1 LCRTVD
7 DCGNEISFHS
17 ASKTAMNR
25 CALIAL
31 LSALFLLAFT
41 ANMMS
46 GKVWIGFDLWLADDP
61 RGWIISQLRLPRAIL
76 AATIGATLGLCGAV
90 LQGYLRNPLADPGL
104 LGISSGAALG
114 AVTSIYFGLSAAI
127 WIMPTFGMGGAALT
141 MAVLL
146 FLVGRSGSVVTFVLA
161 GVILS
166 SFTGALTALLIS
178 LAPNP
183 FAVSEIINWL
193 MGALTDRSM
202 DDVKIALPFMALG
215 AIILFSVGRALD
227 ALSLGEDTAKS
238 LGFNLSK
245 LQWMIVT
252 GCGLAVGASVAIT
265 GVIGFVGLIV
275 PHVMRPLVRAQP
287 SALLLPSALAGS
299 VLLLITDAAV
309 RMVPGAA
316 ELKLGIAMALLG
328 TPFFL
333 GLLLHWRRQ
342 LP

>member
-1 LCRTVD
+1 
-7 DCGNEISFHS
+7 
-17 ASKTAMNR
+17 MNKST
-25 CALIAL
+25 LII
-31 LSALFLLAFT
+31 FLLGLLLILFAV
-41 ANMMS
+41 NMMS
-46 GKVWIGFDLWLADDP
+46 GKIWIPLDLSFSDGP
-61 RGWIISQLRLPRAIL
+61 RGWITTQLRLPRALL
-76 AATIGATLGLCGAV
+76 AVSIGGVLGLSGAV

-114 AVTSIYFGLSAAI
+114 AVIAIYFGYSGAL
-127 WIMPTFGMGGAALT
+127 WMMPSFSMIGAALT

-146 FLVGRSGSVVTFVLA
+146 LLVGRSGSIVTFVLA

-166 SFTGALTALLIS
+166 SFTSAITALVIS

-202 DDVKIALPFMALG
+202 NDVKIALPFMVLG
-215 AIILFSVGRALD
+215 TIILLSVGRALD

-238 LGFNLSK
+238 LGVNLSK
-245 LQWMIVT
+245 LQWMIVA
-252 GCGLAVGASVAIT
+252 GCGLTVGASVAIT

-299 VLLLITDAAV
+299 CLLLIADAAV
-309 RMVPGAA
+309 RMIPGAA

-333 GLLLHWRRQ
+333 GLLFYWRKQ

>member
-1 LCRTVD
+1 MSKRTLLMLLL
-7 DCGNEISFHS
+7 G
-17 ASKTAMNR
+17 
-25 CALIAL
+25 LLL
-31 LSALFLLAFT
+31 LSFAV
-41 ANMMS
+41 NMMS
-46 GKVWIGFDLWLADDP
+46 GKIWIPLDLWLADGP
-61 RGWIISQLRLPRAIL
+61 RGWIITQLRLPRALL
-76 AATIGATLGLCGAV
+76 AATIGGVLGLSGAV

-114 AVTSIYFGLSAAI
+114 AVTAIYFGYSGAQ
-127 WIMPTFGMGGAALT
+127 WMMPSFGIFGAALT

-146 FLVGRSGSVVTFVLA
+146 LLVGRSGSIVTFVLA

-166 SFTGALTALLIS
+166 SFTSALTALIIS

-202 DDVKIALPFMALG
+202 SDVKIALPFMALG
-215 AIILFSVGRALD
+215 VSLLLSVGRALD

-238 LGFNLSK
+238 LGVNLTK
-245 LQWMIVT
+245 LQWLIVA
-252 GCGLAVGASVAIT
+252 GCGLAVGASVAVT

-275 PHVMRPLVRAQP
+275 PHVIRPLVRAQP

-299 VLLLITDAAV
+299 CLLLIADAAV

-333 GLLLHWRRQ
+333 GLLFYWRKR